1 MHKMFGKIMDWLFG
15 GTLERLVDAV
25 VWGDYGE

>member
-1 MHKMFGKIMDWLFG
+1 MHRMFGKIMDWLFG

-25 VWGDYGE
+25 VGGYGGE